1 MVEWA
6 TKLSNVLDRH
16 QRARRRGKRKLSTT
30 SKPKTGATPANKT
43 GPGTGAGEGG
53 SRFSIL
59 TEGKP
64 DNGSK
69 QDVVTSSQVGPS
81 HDSRKERKEGIST
94 SKKWCGASA
103 WEVANQ
109 THRPK
114 TMKMRI
120 AWINTTSPLLPTSGS
135 YCGCRLADGD
145 LLGKPFQFQP

>member
-1 MVEWA
+1 MGRKVEQCIGSSSES
-6 TKLSNVLDRH
+6 KEERENNLSPLMSKSSHPDEGAYGPWI
-16 QRARRRGKRKLSTT
+16 QAQRRGKRKLSTT

-94 SKKWCGASA
+94 SKNG
-103 WEVANQ
+103 VAPA
-109 THRPK
+109 HGRLRIKPADPK
-114 TMKMRI
+114 
-120 AWINTTSPLLPTSGS
+120 
-135 YCGCRLADGD
+135 
-145 LLGKPFQFQP
+145 Q

>member
-1 MVEWA
+1 MWRSISTNCLSHESKSAVSIREWSINVYTPSAFLVVEWA

-94 SKKWCGASA
+94 SKNG
-103 WEVANQ
+103 VAPAHGRLRIKP
-109 THRPK
+109 TDPK
-114 TMKMRI
+114 
-120 AWINTTSPLLPTSGS
+120 
-135 YCGCRLADGD
+135 
-145 LLGKPFQFQP
+145 Q